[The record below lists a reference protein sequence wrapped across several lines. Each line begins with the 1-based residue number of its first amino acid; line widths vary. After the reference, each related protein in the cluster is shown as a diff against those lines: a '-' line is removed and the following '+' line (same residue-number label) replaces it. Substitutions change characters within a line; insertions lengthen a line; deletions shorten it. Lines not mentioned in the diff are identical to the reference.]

1 MRRQRKHID
10 MGRLREAMRG
20 PDADTRTWIATARVD
35 DDVDAIRWDT
45 ALGWIV
51 DVTIYGGSL
60 DQEGPIACKL
70 GGTFAQDGATRS
82 DPPARGAEVL
92 VALPAGDANA
102 SPTIIARLHNQAD
115 AVPTT
120 IFGLPI
126 TEVTAL
132 LAHILVSPLGLQQ
145 EYALAARLRALAWL
159 IEGGSIAFAGT
170 VALGVAVLPDG
181 SVVPPTQP
189 MLRGADFTGA
199 TLGELVA
206 ALTSFA
212 AAVATAFGTIA
223 IAAPAGGAPAATSI
237 TTIALPALQ
246 AALASFQAAAA
257 ANLSTK
263 VAGE

>member
-1 MRRQRKHID
+1 MRRNRKHID
-10 MGRLREAMRG
+10 MGRLREALKG
-20 PDADTRTWIATARVD
+20 PGADTRTWIATARVD
-35 DDVDAIRWDT
+35 DDPDAIRWDS

-51 DVTIYGGSL
+51 DVTFYGGSL
-60 DQEGPIACKL
+60 DQEGPVACKL
-70 GGTFAQDGATRS
+70 GGAFAQAGATRS
-82 DPPARGAEVL
+82 EPPGRGTEVL
-92 VALPAGDANA
+92 VALPSGDPNA
-102 SPTIIARLHNQAD
+102 SPTIISRLHNSD
-115 AVPTT
+115 ETVPTT

-159 IEGGSIAFAGT
+159 VEGGSIALAGT
-170 VALGVAVLPDG
+170 VALGVTVLPTG
-181 SVVPPTQP
+181 AIVPPTQP

-246 AALASFQAAAA
+246 AALASFQAAAV